1 MGASTTLVRSLLSM
15 MKCANSPFQ
24 STRASMIA
32 VLLFACAC
40 SASYEGVVNTPEDH
54 HSQMVHPDVDGL
66 NEMEL
71 GQGPVMQG
79 QQPVQVPAA
88 QMQNQPQMMGAG
100 MGLNSQF
107 HYSGSQSA
115 GKNGKEDFYGP
126 QYISTFHQQPGMMGG
141 MGMGMG
147 MGMMGGAMMGFP
159 HYVHVAAPFPF
170 LPQPYAYEHT
180 WGMGLG
186 MTGQYQPKYYGDY
199 GHRGWHIRGGFN
211 HQQWGRNLN
220 GAKKYQTTG
229 EWYHSGKRKGKQGPD
244 VQMYGEHGY
253 GHWRYG
259 YRKKSMRHGY
269 GQPMVGLG
277 GRAGAITSN
286 LTAAWDSVAG
296 TVGDTMSLSL
306 RQASQGR
313 ALYSP
318 TQLILATVLF
328 HNISMVVRAGS
339 STKLVAMAGVVA
351 MTVLTSELTRART
364 LIVMDGAKC

>member
-1 MGASTTLVRSLLSM
+1 MGGASTTLVRSLLSM

-211 HQQWGRNLN
+211 HQQWGRKLN

-269 GQPMVGLG
+269 GQPMVGAWRQGWSDYFKPYGRMGFG
-277 GRAGAITSN
+277 GRYGWGYHVPFPKAGLSGKGSVFPHPAN
-286 LTAAWDSVAG
+286 LGYGPVPQHKHGGEGWQFHKAG
-296 TVGDTMSLSL
+296 RYGW
-306 RQASQGR
+306 GGG
-313 ALYSP
+313 Y
-318 TQLILATVLF
+318 
-328 HNISMVVRAGS
+328 
-339 STKLVAMAGVVA
+339 
-351 MTVLTSELTRART
+351 
-364 LIVMDGAKC
+364 DGADLRIDQGKNSDCDGPC

>member
-1 MGASTTLVRSLLSM
+1 MGGASTTLVRSLLSM

-40 SASYEGVVNTPEDH
+40 SASFEGVVNTPEDH

-88 QMQNQPQMMGAG
+88 QMQNLPQMMGAG

-115 GKNGKEDFYGP
+115 QERQGGFLWSTVH
-126 QYISTFHQQPGMMGG
+126 QYLP
-141 MGMGMG
+141 
-147 MGMMGGAMMGFP
+147 P
-159 HYVHVAAPFPF
+159 AAW
-170 LPQPYAYEHT
+170 H
-180 WGMGLG
+180 
-186 MTGQYQPKYYGDY
+186 D
-199 GHRGWHIRGGFN
+199 GWHGHGHGHGHDGRRNDGLPPLCACRSPLPLPSSTLCIRAHLGHGPRHDWAVPAKVLWRLRSQGLA
-211 HQQWGRNLN
+211 HQGRL
-220 GAKKYQTTG
+220 
-229 EWYHSGKRKGKQGPD
+229 
-244 VQMYGEHGY
+244 
-253 GHWRYG
+253 
-259 YRKKSMRHGY
+259 
-269 GQPMVGLG
+269 QPSTVGLG

-318 TQLILATVLF
+318 TQLISATVLF
-328 HNISMVVRAGS
+328 HSTSMVVGAGS

-364 LIVMDGAKC
+364 LIVMDRAKC